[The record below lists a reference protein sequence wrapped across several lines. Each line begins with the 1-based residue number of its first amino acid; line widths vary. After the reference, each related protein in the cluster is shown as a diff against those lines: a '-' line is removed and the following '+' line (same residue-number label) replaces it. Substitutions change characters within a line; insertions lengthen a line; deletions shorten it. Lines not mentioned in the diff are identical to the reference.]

1 MTVTNHT
8 ALYRF
13 TFPDTTSTENSPL
26 ILLDLTDLSDSRSL
40 GNVSVDAQ
48 SGRILASGVFA
59 PSFGIGTYTVY
70 ACADFSG
77 ARVRD
82 TGIFVNNRAVNI
94 TKSYS
99 IVQDGGN
106 ISPEILPAGAYVQFD
121 APSENDQILARVGL
135 SFIST
140 NRACSN
146 AEKEISA
153 FDFNKTE
160 KDAENIWHEK
170 LSVVDIDATRVNTS
184 LQTVLWSGIYRSMI
198 SPQDYTGENPLW
210 NSTEPY
216 YDSYY
221 CIWDSFRSIHQLITI
236 LDPHSQT
243 QMVRSL
249 IDIYRHEG
257 KLPDCR
263 MSLCKGNTQGGSNAD
278 IVLADSYVKNIS
290 AGVDWATAYEAMIS
304 DAEVEPFN
312 WQVEGRGGLESWKS
326 LHYIPTDDRDF
337 NGSGL
342 FTRSISRTV
351 EYAYDDWCIAQT
363 AKDLGY
369 MNDYEKYLGRAG
381 YWRNMYNPTQ
391 TSLINS
397 TDTGFTGFM
406 QPRYLN
412 QTFGF
417 QDPIFCSPLLNF
429 TSCYLNPGGHETYE
443 GSAWLYTFFVPG
455 DMASLV
461 TTLGGPD
468 QFVKRLDFFH
478 ESGLNYIGDEQ
489 AFLTVYQYHY
499 AGRPGRS
506 SYRAHTYVPS
516 LFNDTLVGIPGN
528 DDSGAMGS
536 FVAFTMMGIFPNPGQ
551 NVYLI
556 IPPFFPSVSIR
567 SGQTG
572 HTATIRNVNFDTA
585 YENIY
590 IQNATLD
597 GVVYTKNWIDHS
609 FFLDGC
615 VLELTLGSQESTWGQ
630 GADDLPPSLSA
641 ASTYESGF

>member
-1 MTVTNHT
+1 MTATNHT

-290 AGVDWATAYEAMIS
+290 AGVD
-304 DAEVEPFN
+304 
-312 WQVEGRGGLESWKS
+312 
-326 LHYIPTDDRDF
+326 
-337 NGSGL
+337 
-342 FTRSISRTV
+342 
-351 EYAYDDWCIAQT
+351 
-363 AKDLGY
+363 
-369 MNDYEKYLGRAG
+369 
-381 YWRNMYNPTQ
+381 
-391 TSLINS
+391 
-397 TDTGFTGFM
+397 
-406 QPRYLN
+406 
-412 QTFGF
+412 
-417 QDPIFCSPLLNF
+417 
-429 TSCYLNPGGHETYE
+429 
-443 GSAWLYTFFVPG
+443 
-455 DMASLV
+455 
-461 TTLGGPD
+461 
-468 QFVKRLDFFH
+468 
-478 ESGLNYIGDEQ
+478 
-489 AFLTVYQYHY
+489 
-499 AGRPGRS
+499 
-506 SYRAHTYVPS
+506 
-516 LFNDTLVGIPGN
+516 
-528 DDSGAMGS
+528 
-536 FVAFTMMGIFPNPGQ
+536 
-551 NVYLI
+551 
-556 IPPFFPSVSIR
+556 
-567 SGQTG
+567 
-572 HTATIRNVNFDTA
+572 
-585 YENIY
+585 
-590 IQNATLD
+590 
-597 GVVYTKNWIDHS
+597 
-609 FFLDGC
+609 
-615 VLELTLGSQESTWGQ
+615 
-630 GADDLPPSLSA
+630 
-641 ASTYESGF
+641 